1 MDRLDMTCN
10 NLLSNNLKKL
20 EMIFPEVF
28 VECIEGGKEIKK
40 VDFQMLQQL
49 LADSVLDEREE
60 RYQFTWP
67 NKKQAIVNANIPS
80 TKTLRP
86 YMEESKNYYE
96 TENIYIEGDNLEVLK
111 LLQETYLGQI
121 KLIYIDPPYNTG
133 SDLIYDDNFTRR
145 LGDYINNSGQF
156 DEDGNQMVPNMESN
170 GRFHTD
176 WLNMIYPRIRL
187 AKTLLSEQ
195 GLIVIS
201 IGQMELDNVIKVCDE
216 IFGSLNRAGIV
227 TRQMKTG
234 NNQGKFFTQ
243 NTDYM
248 VVYAKNAELADAL
261 KDDMS
266 EELIEKVYNKVQET
280 GPRKGER
287 YRTMGLFQASLKH
300 GGSTYPIEC
309 PDGTR
314 VITPD
319 GLPWRWNEATFL
331 KGKENDEVVF
341 IQSKTSPLIDYDT
354 KEKAKWNIYTKI
366 WLKERMEEGQ
376 LPADLIL
383 KYENRHAAKEL
394 SALGIPFDFPKPSA
408 LIKYLLHLVD
418 DKEFMV
424 MDFFS
429 GSATT
434 ADAVMQ
440 LNAEDGGNRK
450 YILVQFPER
459 IDEKSSAYKMGF
471 KTICDIGKERIRRAG
486 AKIREETGVKFD
498 EGFRV
503 LKLDTSN
510 MKDVYYNPAQVQQQ
524 SLFAST
530 DNIKEDR
537 TPEDLLFQVMLDLG
551 VLLSSK
557 IEEKMIAGKKVFNV
571 ADGFLI
577 ACFDNDITEETVKA
591 VAQEKPFY
599 AVFRDSS
606 MASDSVATNFEQI
619 FATYSPE
626 TVRKV
631 L

>member
-266 EELIEKVYNKVQET
+266 EELIKKVYNKVQET

>member
-10 NLLSNNLKKL
+10 NLLADNLKKL

-28 VECIEGGKEIKK
+28 VECIEEGKEIKK

-49 LADSVLDEREE
+49 LADKVLDEREE
-60 RYQFTWP
+60 RYQFIWP

-86 YMEESKNYYE
+86 CIEESKNYYE
-96 TENIYIEGDNLEVLK
+96 SENIYIEGDNLEVLK

-133 SDLIYDDNFTRR
+133 SDLIYDDNFARR
-145 LGDYINNSGQF
+145 LGEYINNSGQF
-156 DEDGNQMVPNMESN
+156 DEEGNQMVPNMESN

-195 GLIVIS
+195 GLIIIS

-248 VVYAKNAELADAL
+248 VVYAKNSELTDAL

-341 IQSKTSPLIDYDT
+341 IQSKTSPLVDYDT

-383 KYENRHAAKEL
+383 KFENRHAAKEL
-394 SALGIPFDFPKPSA
+394 LALGIPFDFPKPSA
-408 LIKYLLHLVD
+408 LIKYLLHLVN

-486 AKIREETGVKFD
+486 AKIKEETGAKFD
-498 EGFRV
+498 DGFRV
-503 LKLDTSN
+503 FKLDSSN
-510 MKDVYYNPAQVQQQ
+510 MKDVYYNPSLVGQQ
-524 SLFAST
+524 SLFDMT

-557 IEEKMIAGKKVFNV
+557 IEEKVIAGKKVFNV

-577 ACFDNDITEETVKA
+577 ACFDSDVTEETVKA
-591 VAQEKPFY
+591 VAQEKPYY

-606 MASDSVATNFEQI
+606 MANDSVATNFEQI